1 VVTRLEGDVEQ
12 SIMKFLERAAWTA
25 CVLVAASVFAPSHAQ
40 TPAPDGVLGLSA
52 SASVEIAKDVLAVT
66 FATAR
71 EGSDAN
77 AVQAEL
83 KRALDVALAEARKVS
98 RPGQIDVQTGNFS
111 LFPRYAPPTPAG
123 RSTIDGWQGS
133 AELVVEGRDLA
144 AIGQLTGRI
153 ASMTIARVEYR
164 LSREASRR
172 VEADVVAEAI
182 AAFRAKAA
190 SYAKL
195 FGYGSYGVREVTVST
210 NEPQPGPQP
219 MMRMQAADSRGAE
232 SLPVEAGRALVT
244 ANVNGTIQ
252 MK

>member
-1 VVTRLEGDVEQ
+1 
-12 SIMKFLERAAWTA
+12 MKFSKGAASTA
-25 CVLVAASVFAPSHAQ
+25 CVLVFASVFAPARAQ
-40 TPAPDGVLGLSA
+40 MSPPDGVLGLAA
-52 SASVEIAKDVLAVT
+52 SASVEVVKDVLVVT
-66 FATAR
+66 FSTTR

-83 KRALDVALAEARKVS
+83 KRALDAALAEARKAA
-98 RPGQIDVQTGNFS
+98 RPNQIDVQTGNFS
-111 LFPRYAPPTPAG
+111 LYPRYAPPTPTG

-133 AELVVEGRDLA
+133 AELIVEGRDMA
-144 AIGQLTGRI
+144 GIGQLTGRI
-153 ASMTIARVEYR
+153 TTMTIGQVGYR
-164 LSREASRR
+164 LSREASQR
-172 VEADVVAEAI
+172 VEAGVVADAI

-210 NEPQPGPQP
+210 SEPQPGPQP
-219 MMRMQAADSRGAE
+219 MMRMQAAAGRGEA
-232 SLPVEAGRALVT
+232 LPVEAGKAVVT